1 MYYFRRKHMKRQ
13 FIREVKK
20 GSGVAL
26 YMLSP
31 TNGGPAQYHEEIKYI
46 LTHKLQTVNDLDF
59 FIHTLIMNS
68 REEEYYFNFLKEELY
83 KKDTSVDAFYNI
95 VTQLSFFATR
105 ELFSAKEIITQC
117 AESLIKDT
125 KIFRRKEIRKL
136 DILLYAIQNINVD
149 AISEI
154 LKLVV
159 EHNSFKKFS
168 SLFKLE
174 FLKENYAEYFD
185 AEIDGNYIFGENRE
199 RKITKYLH
207 KCHQNE
213 LDEYFDQINEIIG
226 IVGQDEISY
235 EELDNLNAENRN
247 ALFERVINKPYSLD
261 EKIEILMY
269 INLYSSLTKQQE
281 LKLIDLFYEHIG
293 ENMDFDRLI
302 LSLVRFIRSSKVRKL
317 AKYLIKNRIYLEEA
331 ASLLAYNLVSQ
342 KDADM
347 LFDLIREFNYYN
359 YYNNQLEIIEYSLLK
374 LYYYGLI
381 RIPNINEFYP
391 FEIVNYMYER
401 TENANLRH
409 DMALI
414 LDQRGMLTEE
424 DYYVLAFDS
433 TMNESSYFRDKCLEA
448 KEDNNEE

>member
-1 MYYFRRKHMKRQ
+1 MKRQ